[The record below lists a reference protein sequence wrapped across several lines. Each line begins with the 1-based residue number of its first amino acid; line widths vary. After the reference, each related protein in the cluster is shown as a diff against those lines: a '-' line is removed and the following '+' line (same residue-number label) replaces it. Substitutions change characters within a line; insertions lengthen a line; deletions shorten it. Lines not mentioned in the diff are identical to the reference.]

1 MDMIEKIK
9 MLGLATAFAVAA
21 PLAASAATISGQVDI
36 GGTVNLENSDFMGG
50 DAGVAD
56 VDLNDPGFVV
66 FGTESFAGLF
76 QGQSVSLY
84 DIDFDAPGVIWEVA
98 NFVFTATSFAIDT
111 AENAF
116 TAVGLISDTDGVLED
131 GAGFMQFT
139 TQNGQTLVSF
149 SSTTTTPVPVPAAG
163 LMLITGLG
171 GLAAARRRRKAA

>member
-36 GGTVNLENSDFMGG
+36 GGTVNLNNSDFMAG
-50 DAGVAD
+50 DLGVAD

-66 FGTESFAGLF
+66 LGTETFSGLSL
-76 QGQSVSLY
+76 GQTVSLY

-98 NFVFTATSFAIDT
+98 NFVFTATSFAIDSV
-111 AENAF
+111 ENAF
-116 TAVGLISDTDGVLED
+116 TASGIISDTDGVLD
-131 GAGFMQFT
+131 PGLGVMQFT
-139 TQNGQTLVSF
+139 TQNGQTIVSF
-149 SSTTTTPVPVPAAG
+149 SSTTTAVPLPAAG

>member
-1 MDMIEKIK
+1 MIEKIK

-21 PLAASAATISGQVDI
+21 PLAASAATISGQIDI
-36 GGTVNLENSDFMGG
+36 GGTVNLENSDFMAG
-50 DAGVAD
+50 DLGVAD

-66 FGTESFAGLF
+66 IATESFAGLT
-76 QGQSVSLY
+76 GASVSLY

-116 TAVGLISDTDGVLED
+116 TAVGMISDTDGLLED

-139 TQNGQTLVSF
+139 TQEGQTLVSF